1 VGLFDSL
8 RQRRLERE
16 AIDAASRY
24 AELDKKW
31 QEKNKVIDDMIA
43 IVDDC
48 LAGKVRDQFRDDNG
62 YGFILKKDEFPVA
75 YLTDIG
81 YIEIVKA
88 PNRYSGGYG
97 GVSFPIFGGIRM
109 NTGRIGGSAI
119 EGAEGMKMTDEGN
132 ALVTNKRI
140 MYAGGTRSHEWRFDK
155 MLSVSHLAGGI
166 SFFAMNTGKP
176 TGIGYGTPNER
187 EIQFR
192 IEIAAAM
199 ATETMDRF
207 RKQLQVEKDKL
218 TSEMPVPPPPV
229 APLHG

>member
-1 VGLFDSL
+1 MGLFDSL

-16 AIDAASRY
+16 AIAAASLF

-31 QEKNKVIDDMIA
+31 QAKNKVIDDMIA

-48 LAGKVRDQFRDDNG
+48 LAGKTRDQFRDDNG
-62 YGFILKKDEFPVA
+62 YGFILKKEEFPVA

-81 YIEIVKA
+81 YIEIIKA

-97 GVSFPIFGGIRM
+97 GVSFPIFGNIRL

-119 EGAEGMKMTDEGN
+119 EGAENKKLTDEGN
-132 ALVTNKRI
+132 ALVTNRRV
-140 MYAGGTRSHEWRFDK
+140 MFAGGKRSHEWRFDK
-155 MLSVSHLAGGI
+155 MLSISHLAGGI
-166 SFFAMNTGKP
+166 SIFAMNTGKP
-176 TGIGYGTPNER
+176 SGIGYGEPNER

-199 ATETMDRF
+199 AMDTLDRF
-207 RKQLQVEKDKL
+207 RNQLQAEKDKL
-218 TSEMPVPPPPV
+218 TTEMPVPPPP
-229 APLHG
+229 APAQHG

>member
-1 VGLFDSL
+1 MGLLSSL
-8 RQRRLERE
+8 RQRRAERE
-16 AIDAASRY
+16 ATQAAAKY
-24 AELDKKW
+24 TLDRSEW
-31 QEKNKVIDDMIA
+31 QDKNTVIDNMIA

-48 LAGKVRDQFRDDNG
+48 LAGKVRDQFGDDNG

-75 YLTDIG
+75 YLTEIG

-88 PNRYSGGYG
+88 PNHYSGGYG
-97 GVSFPIFGGIRM
+97 GVSFPIFGGIRL
-109 NTGRIGGSAI
+109 NTGRMGGSAI

-140 MYAGGTRSHEWRFDK
+140 MYAGGKRSHEWRFDK
-155 MLSVSHLAGGI
+155 MLSISHLTGGI
-166 SFFAMNTGKP
+166 SFFAMSTGKP
-176 TGIGYGTPNER
+176 SGIGYGTPNQR

-199 ATETMDRF
+199 AMDTMDRF

-218 TSEMPVPPPPV
+218 TAEMPVPPPS
-229 APLHG
+229 ATA

>member
-1 VGLFDSL
+1 MGLLNSL
-8 RQRRLERE
+8 RQRRAER
-16 AIDAASRY
+16 DAAQA
-24 AELDKKW
+24 AENYQLEHSQWQDK
-31 QEKNKVIDDMIA
+31 NTVIDDMIT

-48 LAGKVRDQFRDDNG
+48 LAGKVRDQFRDDDG

-75 YLTDIG
+75 YLTEIG

-97 GVSFPIFGGIRM
+97 GVSFPIFGGVRL
-109 NTGRIGGSAI
+109 NTGRMGGGAI
-119 EGAEGMKMTDEGN
+119 EGAENMKLTDEGN

-140 MYAGGTRSHEWRFDK
+140 MYSGSTRSHEWRFDK
-155 MLSVSHLAGGI
+155 MLSISHLVGGI
-166 SFFAMNTGKP
+166 SIFAMSTGKP

-199 ATETMDRF
+199 AMDTMDKF

-218 TSEMPVPPPPV
+218 TAEMPVPP
-229 APLHG
+229 APATSLNG